1 MFVPN
6 NCTDLLQPID
16 LSVNKAVKEHL
27 RQHFRSWCSEQV
39 QVKLQAGEELENI
52 TLDLRMSVMKEL
64 SGRWIVSACDH
75 ICSHPEII
83 TNNSFKKAGI
93 VEAIADPD
101 TIPTSTH
108 GDLPVADDSDEDP
121 FEDHPEIITN
131 GFKKA
136 GIVEAIADPDT
147 IPTSTHGDL
156 PVADDSDED
165 PFEDCDL

>member
-1 MFVPN
+1 M
-6 NCTDLLQPID
+6 
-16 LSVNKAVKEHL
+16 
-27 RQHFRSWCSEQV
+27 

-75 ICSHPEII
+75 IRSHPEII
-83 TNNSFKKAGI
+83 NGLKKAGI

-101 TIPTSTH
+101 TIS
-108 GDLPVADDSDEDP
+108 
-121 FEDHPEIITN
+121 
-131 GFKKA
+131 
-136 GIVEAIADPDT
+136 
-147 IPTSTHGDL
+147 TSTHGDL